1 METLNRVRERSRG
14 PEIDFNDEIRNPNT
28 IVGERRRRS
37 EDTEEDHLDCLVRE
51 RSDGFG
57 NPDRDEVDGERI
69 GEVKNPS
76 DLGRE
81 RSGEME
87 EPDVVAEGIGN
98 GNNEVRER
106 KSEEVVRERET
117 PPDDDCCAICF
128 EGFTIPCKTNC
139 GHWFCASCILMFWNY
154 SSALQRC
161 KCPICS
167 RLISKLIPEASL
179 SLRREED
186 VVQVLKKVQGYNRL
200 FVGGAHGFI
209 MKVYQLP
216 LFFRRYFGGL
226 MDPDRFRLNYYTA
239 RLIALLLTVFYEIC
253 GFDFIPTGAL
263 GVRRV
268 FEYSAIALVV
278 ILFLVG
284 ICHRSMLRRRVR
296 LLAAPPER

>member
-28 IVGERRRRS
+28 IVGGRRRRS
-37 EDTEEDHLDCLVRE
+37 EDTEEDHLDSLVRE

-76 DLGRE
+76 DLGGE

-167 RLISKLIPEASL
+167 RLISKLMPEASL

-186 VVQVLKKVQGYNRL
+186 VVQALKKVQGYNRL

-209 MKVYQLP
+209 M
-216 LFFRRYFGGL
+216 
-226 MDPDRFRLNYYTA
+226 
-239 RLIALLLTVFYEIC
+239 LLLTVFYEIC

>member
-1 METLNRVRERSRG
+1 METLNRVKQRSTG
-14 PEIDFNDEIRNPNT
+14 PEIDCNNEIRNPNT

-37 EDTEEDHLDCLVRE
+37 EDAEEDHLDSLVRE

-76 DLGRE
+76 DLGKE

-98 GNNEVRER
+98 
-106 KSEEVVRERET
+106 
-117 PPDDDCCAICF
+117 
-128 EGFTIPCKTNC
+128 
-139 GHWFCASCILMFWNY
+139 ASCILMFWNY

-179 SLRREED
+179 SLRWEED
-186 VVQVLKKVQGYNRL
+186 VVQALKKVQGYNRL

-239 RLIALLLTVFYEIC
+239 CLIALLLTVFYEIC
-253 GFDFIPTGAL
+253 GFDFIPTGDEQEGSVA
-263 GVRRV
+263 
-268 FEYSAIALVV
+268 
-278 ILFLVG
+278 
-284 ICHRSMLRRRVR
+284 
-296 LLAAPPER
+296 